1 MLRYRKCC
9 FSGPDSSLY
18 ISAEGYVLPCCWLG
32 NRPDIYEVQRLY
44 GDEFEN
50 LHISKFKNAVDNF
63 KKISDTWENKSFEP
77 CVNYCELDDQNKK
90 WNKIK

>member
-63 KKISDTWENKSFEP
+63 KKTKRW
-77 CVNYCELDDQNKK
+77 
-90 WNKIK
+90 WG